1 MVLRHTQQLGENA
14 YAVIPQ
20 VPTDYDVE
28 RRGHY
33 SAGKYS
39 HPKAKKS
46 HKKQGAPISIED
58 PGEPQ

>member
-1 MVLRHTQQLGENA
+1 
-14 YAVIPQ
+14 

-33 SAGKYS
+33 SAGKYKR
-39 HPKAKKS
+39 PKASKTK

-58 PGEPQ
+58 PEEP

>member
-1 MVLRHTQQLGENA
+1 LRHTQQLGESA
-14 YAVIPQ
+14 FVVVPA

-33 SAGKYS
+33 SAGKSS
-39 HPKAKKS
+39 HPKAKETT
-46 HKKQGAPISIED
+46 KKQGAPISIED